1 MKHTLAI
8 LRALARTALLFCVAV
23 AASSTALAAE
33 STAARHML
41 WSLQG
46 KTNKVYLLG
55 SFHLLKA
62 TETLPAAMD
71 AAYADAE
78 ALLMEIDMDD
88 LDPGKMQQD
97 VMELATQPPGQS
109 LQQQLGADTYAEFA
123 NKVRP
128 LNIDPALLDRFKP
141 WFAAITLVQVQM
153 MKMGFDP
160 AQGVEMRLTSRASA
174 DKKAI
179 QGLETAREQLEIMA
193 RLPDKL
199 QREFLLYSVEDAER
213 MSSELDALL
222 GAWRR
227 GDAPGMAKLLQEGFD
242 EYPDLYRPLT
252 VERNRKWI
260 PQIEA
265 LLDDQGDYLV
275 VVGALHLV
283 GTDSVID
290 LLERKGYKVE
300 QL

>member
-1 MKHTLAI
+1 MNTL
-8 LRALARTALLFCVAV
+8 LARWSGACAALLLCSAHC
-23 AASSTALAAE
+23 SPALAADAP
-33 STAARHML
+33 TAHHML

-71 AAYADAE
+71 SAYADAE
-78 ALLMEIDMDD
+78 ALVMEIDMDD
-88 LDPGKMQQD
+88 LDPSQMQQD
-97 VMELATQPPGQS
+97 VAQLAMLPPDQT
-109 LQQQLGADTYAEFA
+109 LQQQLGPETYGQFVA
-123 NKVRP
+123 KLRSLSV
-128 LNIDPALLDRFKP
+128 DPALLDRFRP

-153 MKMGFDP
+153 MKLGFDSDS
-160 AQGVEMRLTSRASA
+160 GVEMRLTRRATE
-174 DKKAI
+174 DHKPI
-179 QGLETAREQLEIMA
+179 RGLETAREQLEIMA
-193 RLPDKL
+193 RLPEKQ

-213 MSSELDALL
+213 TASELDAMLS
-222 GAWRR
+222 AWRR
-227 GDAPGMAKLLQEGFD
+227 GDAPTMAKLLQEGFD

-260 PQIEA
+260 PQIEQ
-265 LLDDQGDYLV
+265 LLDDKEDYLV

-290 LLERKGYKVE
+290 LLERKGYKIK

>member
-1 MKHTLAI
+1 MNSF
-8 LRALARTALLFCVAV
+8 LARWSGACAALLLCSAHCP
-23 AASSTALAAE
+23 AALAADD
-33 STAARHML
+33 APAGHHML

-62 TETLPAAMD
+62 TETLPAAID

-88 LDPGKMQQD
+88 LDPVKMQQD
-97 VMELATQPPGQS
+97 VKELAMLPPDQT
-109 LQQQLGADTYAEFA
+109 LQQQLGPETYGEFVT
-123 NKVRP
+123 KLRP
-128 LNIDPALLDRFKP
+128 LNVDPALLDHFRP

-153 MKMGFDP
+153 MKLGFDSGS
-160 AQGVEMRLTSRASA
+160 GVEARLTQRATQ
-174 DKKAI
+174 DHKPI

-193 RLPDKL
+193 RLPDKQ
-199 QREFLLYSVEDAER
+199 QREFLLYSVDDAER
-213 MSSELDALL
+213 TASELDAMLN
-222 GAWRR
+222 AWRR
-227 GDAPGMAKLLQEGFD
+227 GDAAAMAKLLQEGFD

-260 PQIEA
+260 PQIEQ
-265 LLDDQGDYLV
+265 LLGDKDDYLV

>member
-1 MKHTLAI
+1 MKTFI
-8 LRALARTALLFCVAV
+8 ARWTGACVALLVCSANW
-23 AASSTALAAE
+23 SPALAAD
-33 STAARHML
+33 APAQRHML

-62 TETLPAAMD
+62 TETLPAAID

-88 LDPGKMQQD
+88 LDPMKMQQD
-97 VMELATQPPGQS
+97 MTELAMQPPDQS
-109 LQQQLGADTYAEFA
+109 LQQQLGPETYRLFTTRLQA
-123 NKVRP
+123 
-128 LNIDPALLDRFKP
+128 LSIDPALLDRFRP

-160 AQGVEMRLTSRASA
+160 SSGVERRLTQRATE
-174 DKKAI
+174 DHKPI
-179 QGLETAREQLEIMA
+179 QGLETVREQLQIMA
-193 RLPDKL
+193 RLPDKQ
-199 QREFLLYSVEDAER
+199 QREFLLYSVDDAER
-213 MSSELDALL
+213 MTTELDALL
-222 GAWRR
+222 NAWRR
-227 GDAPGMAKLLQEGFD
+227 GDAAAMAKLLQEGFD

-260 PQIEA
+260 PQIEQ
-265 LLDDQGDYLV
+265 LLDDKDDYMV

-283 GTDSVID
+283 GADSVIE
-290 LLERKGYKVE
+290 LLERKGYKVR